1 MHSLRT
7 PRVYNSMAGSK
18 GGKSLYGFCGCHW
31 DMVDFPVF
39 CDMFYPYVATN
50 DISNPTQ
57 ALNIKQ
63 KV

>member
-1 MHSLRT
+1 
-7 PRVYNSMAGSK
+7 MAGSK